1 MVLCVCLSGGLSGQE
16 WVSFCGHFPVTKG
29 IYVPGPLPVVVEV
42 GDHSLWTYKSY
53 AFICTGWW
61 VRVRAERRMG
71 KSGRTG
77 VEGVNHP
84 KVPTPVGI
92 LRAGARLLACPSE
105 CVLQTELGHLH
116 GG

>member
-16 WVSFCGHFPVTKG
+16 CVSFCAHFSSG
-29 IYVPGPLPVVVEV
+29 ASISPGPYLLWWRWEITTS
-42 GDHSLWTYKSY
+42 GHTSLSSLS
-53 AFICTGWW
+53 AQAGGL
-61 VRVRAERRMG
+61 VRAERRMG
-71 KSGRTG
+71 NQEGTG

-92 LRAGARLLACPSE
+92 LRAAARLLACPSE

-116 GG
+116 RG